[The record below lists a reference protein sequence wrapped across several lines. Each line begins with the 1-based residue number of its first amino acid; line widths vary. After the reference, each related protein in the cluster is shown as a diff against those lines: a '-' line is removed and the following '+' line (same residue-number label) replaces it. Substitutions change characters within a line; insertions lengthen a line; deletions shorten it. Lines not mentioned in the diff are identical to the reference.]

1 MTLTRHSRLEG
12 NHHRPH
18 SNLSGEMLPPPRSP
32 AQIQDRIQARIQ
44 ARKIRAA
51 HSRGT
56 PEILFLMIFK
66 LIVYYER
73 LRLC

>member
-1 MTLTRHSRLEG
+1 
-12 NHHRPH
+12 
-18 SNLSGEMLPPPRSP
+18 MLPPPRSP
-32 AQIQDRIQARIQ
+32 APIQDRIQ